1 MVAEHSIEE
10 RDQLP
15 VECENAVGGRRRVW
29 CVITSV
35 EPKGETEACEQ
46 QAADARKYAAKVCD
60 GILALMDGRV
70 ILSARTGEPKVFY
83 DKTDVPERTVEV
95 ARQEISVLT
104 ETIEER
110 TGRQGK
116 WSDKVEKLKSLPADK
131 EQAFKLDGSCAAQAR
146 EWKEL
151 RGLRD
156 EELVTI
162 CDTNKLPNDCDEFIP
177 KWLNVVKGVVDSED
191 LPLNVCRETLLQNKI
206 LRAIKKN
213 HVTKYLEMLAETAE
227 LKDDRKKSY
236 EQRGKCSNFGYHKDS
251 AHLLPYFE
259 ANNSHLR
266 RLEPSH

>member
-46 QAADARKYAAKVCD
+46 RAADARKYAAKVCD
-60 GILALMDGRV
+60 GILALMDGRD
-70 ILSARTGEPKVFY
+70 I
-83 DKTDVPERTVEV
+83 
-95 ARQEISVLT
+95 
-104 ETIEER
+104 
-110 TGRQGK
+110 
-116 WSDKVEKLKSLPADK
+116 LPADK
-131 EQAFKLDGSCAAQAR
+131 EQAFMLDGSCAAQAR

-213 HVTKYLEMLAETAE
+213 HVTKYLEMLTKIAE
-227 LKDDRKKSY
+227 LKNDQKKFY
-236 EQRGKCSNFGYHKDS
+236 ERFV
-251 AHLLPYFE
+251 
-259 ANNSHLR
+259 
-266 RLEPSH
+266 